1 MSTKSYL
8 KKYETEDY
16 QTYAKYSH
24 HRKWFN
30 KLWLSETLGYDCG
43 PSGIFPDKSG
53 WYIVRPIM
61 NLSGMS
67 VGAEKKYIEE
77 KDITKVQP
85 GYFWCEWFEGNQYSV
100 TFERVKNKWLQTSCW
115 KADRDIDELY
125 KFKKWMRYD
134 HKIFRLPKFFDGLS
148 DLDVINVEFIDDRPI
163 EVHLRRSPD
172 PDCNE
177 FIPIWEGEQYLVDK
191 YEVMGYSYTESYD
204 SADGFLKTPRL
215 GFMIK

>member
-67 VGAEKKYIEE
+67 VGAEKNTSK
-77 KDITKVQP
+77 KKTSQKFSL
-85 GYFWCEWFEGNQYSV
+85 G
-100 TFERVKNKWLQTSCW
+100 TFGASGL
-115 KADRDIDELY
+115 KAISTL
-125 KFKKWMRYD
+125 
-134 HKIFRLPKFFDGLS
+134 
-148 DLDVINVEFIDDRPI
+148 
-163 EVHLRRSPD
+163 
-172 PDCNE
+172 
-177 FIPIWEGEQYLVDK
+177 
-191 YEVMGYSYTESYD
+191 
-204 SADGFLKTPRL
+204 
-215 GFMIK
+215 

>member
-1 MSTKSYL
+1 
-8 KKYETEDY
+8 
-16 QTYAKYSH
+16 
-24 HRKWFN
+24 
-30 KLWLSETLGYDCG
+30 
-43 PSGIFPDKSG
+43 
-53 WYIVRPIM
+53 M

-67 VGAEKKYIEE
+67 VGAERKYIEE
-77 KDITKVQP
+77 KDVTKVQP

-100 TFERVKNKWLQTSCW
+100 TFERVKNKWLQISCW
-115 KADRDIDELY
+115 KGDRDIDELY
-125 KFKKWMRYD
+125 KFKKWIRYD
-134 HKIFRLPKFFDGLS
+134 HKIFRLPKIFDGLS
-148 DLDVINVEFIDDRPI
+148 DLDVINVEFIDDRLI

-191 YEVMGYSYTESYD
+191 YQVMGYSYTESYD

>member
-148 DLDVINVEFIDDRPI
+148 DLDAINVEFIDDRPI

>member
-1 MSTKSYL
+1 MSTKSYF

-16 QTYAKYSH
+16 QAYSKYPH

-30 KLWLSETLGYDCG
+30 KLWLSETLGYYCG
-43 PSGIFPDKSG
+43 PSGIFPYKAG

-67 VGAEKKYIEE
+67 VGAERKYIEE
-77 KDITKVQP
+77 KDVTKVKP

-100 TFERVKNKWLQTSCW
+100 TFEKVGNAWLQTSCW
-115 KADRDIDELY
+115 KGDRNIDELY
-125 KFKKWMRYD
+125 KFKKWTRYD
-134 HKIFRLPKFFDGLS
+134 HKIFRLPEIFDDLL
-148 DLDVINVEFIDDRPI
+148 DLDLINVEFIDDRPI
-163 EVHLRRSPD
+163 EVHLRSSPD

-204 SADGFLKTPRL
+204 SADSFLKTPRL